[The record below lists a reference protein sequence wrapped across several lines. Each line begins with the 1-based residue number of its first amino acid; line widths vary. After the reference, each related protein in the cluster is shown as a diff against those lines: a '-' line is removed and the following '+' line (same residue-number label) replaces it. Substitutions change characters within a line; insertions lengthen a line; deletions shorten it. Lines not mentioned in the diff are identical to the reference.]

1 MLGTDNKDDTSQFS
15 CPYSA
20 GAELD
25 QVLKKAETLLQTS
38 NLEEALE
45 LLTGV
50 EKKYVRAAKLFDLL
64 GDVLLRC
71 GNIEEGVRYKTLHEV
86 LRGTFKIA
94 TDEATCASGASGRRL
109 RMTDSDYGAGLST
122 QPAEQQICASDAEA
136 LAACEMLEKRAKA
149 ADFIPVTSAMGHEL
163 MRQGHFDRASEIFN
177 LLAAKHPED
186 QSLQEL
192 KEQARK
198 KGRQTLVLDILQRW
212 LGNIEQ
218 MKSSHP
224 SEA

>member
-1 MLGTDNKDDTSQFS
+1 MNGTDTKDDASPFS

-25 QVLKKAETLLQTS
+25 QVLKKAETLLQ
-38 NLEEALE
+38 NADLEEALE
-45 LLTGV
+45 LLTVV
-50 EKKYVRAAKLFDLL
+50 EKRYVRAAKLFDLL

-71 GNIEEGVRYKTLHEV
+71 GNIEEGIRYKTLHEI

-94 TDEATCASGASGRRL
+94 TDETTCSPGRSQ
-109 RMTDSDYGAGLST
+109 RMGDSDYEALLNARPTEGGVCSSL
-122 QPAEQQICASDAEA
+122 DAEV
-136 LAACEMLEKRAKA
+136 LAPCEIPGRRGKA
-149 ADFIPVTSAMGHEL
+149 ADFIPVTAAMGHEL
-163 MRQGHFDRASEIFN
+163 MRQGHFDRASEIFA
-177 LLAAKHPED
+177 LLAARHPED
-186 QSLQEL
+186 PSLREA

>member
-1 MLGTDNKDDTSQFS
+1 MTGTDTKDDASQFS

-25 QVLKKAETLLQTS
+25 NLLKRAETLLQS
-38 NLEEALE
+38 GDFEQAIE
-45 LLTGV
+45 LLTLA

-64 GDVLLRC
+64 GDALLRC
-71 GNIEEGVRYKTLHEV
+71 GKIEEGIRYKTLHEV

-94 TDEATCASGASGRRL
+94 TDEDVCLSGRR
-109 RMTDSDYGAGLST
+109 TKIADSEYAAGTSGEAAGANF
-122 QPAEQQICASDAEA
+122 CASDEEA
-136 LAACEMLEKRAKA
+136 LAACEMLERRAKA
-149 ADFIPVTSAMGHEL
+149 PDFIPVTAAMGDEL
-163 MRQGHFDRASEIFN
+163 MRQGHFDRATEIFA

-186 QSLQEL
+186 QSLHEA
-192 KEQARK
+192 KERARR

-224 SEA
+224 PEA

>member
-1 MLGTDNKDDTSQFS
+1 MTGTDTKDDASQFS

-25 QVLKKAETLLQTS
+25 HVLKKAETLLQ
-38 NLEEALE
+38 NAELEEALD

-50 EKKYVRAAKLFDLL
+50 EKRYVRAAKLFDLL

-86 LRGTFKIA
+86 LKGTFKIA
-94 TDEATCASGASGRRL
+94 TDESTGLGMRAREQKVCAS
-109 RMTDSDYGAGLST
+109 TDEA
-122 QPAEQQICASDAEA
+122 A
-136 LAACEMLEKRAKA
+136 LAPCGLPENAAKTR
-149 ADFIPVTSAMGHEL
+149 DFIPVTAAMGHEL
-163 MRQGHFDRASEIFN
+163 MRQGHFERASEIFA
-177 LLAAKHPED
+177 LLAARHPED
-186 QSLQEL
+186 QSLEEA
-192 KEQARK
+192 KERAHK
-198 KGRQTLVLDILQRW
+198 KGRQTVVLDILQRW
-212 LGNIEQ
+212 LRNIER

>member
-1 MLGTDNKDDTSQFS
+1 MTGTDTKDQTSRFS

-25 QVLKKAETLLQTS
+25 HVLKKAESLLQ
-38 NLEEALE
+38 NADLEEALE
-45 LLTGV
+45 LLTV
-50 EKKYVRAAKLFDLL
+50 AEKKYVRAAKLFDLL

-94 TDEATCASGASGRRL
+94 TDEAVCSSGRANRL
-109 RMTDSDYGAGLST
+109 TDPDYSAGLTPGSDD
-122 QPAEQQICASDAEA
+122 PKICASDEEA

-149 ADFIPVTSAMGHEL
+149 ADFIPVTAAMGHEL
-163 MRQGHFDRASEIFN
+163 MRQGHFDRATEIFA
-177 LLAAKHPED
+177 LLATKHPED
-186 QSLQEL
+186 QSLQEA
-192 KEQARK
+192 KEQARR
-198 KGRQTLVLDILQRW
+198 KGRQTVVLDILQRW

-224 SEA
+224 PEA